1 MENCYTSKKWSRI
14 TLVDKKEDDKFEKN
28 KIGHSNNEIISD
40 DLDVAIT
47 LNECFQNAMTKLGIT
62 ECSDNFGIYTVTLW
76 DPVGI
81 PLFFSFFFFKLFLFF
96 FKNFIQNETLV

>member
-1 MENCYTSKKWSRI
+1 M
-14 TLVDKKEDDKFEKN
+14 
-28 KIGHSNNEIISD
+28 ISD

-62 ECSDNFGIYTVTLW
+62 ECSDNFGTNTVTLG

-81 PLFFSFFFFKLFLFF
+81 PLFFFLFF
-96 FKNFIQNETLV
+96 FSSCFYSFLKILYKMKP

>member
-28 KIGHSNNEIISD
+28 KIGDSNKEVISD

-62 ECSDNFGIYTVTLW
+62 ECSDNFGTNTVTLG

-81 PLFFSFFFFKLFLFF
+81 PLFSFFFFSSFFYSFL
-96 FKNFIQNETLV
+96 KILYKMKP

>member
-1 MENCYTSKKWSRI
+1 M
-14 TLVDKKEDDKFEKN
+14 
-28 KIGHSNNEIISD
+28 ISD

-62 ECSDNFGIYTVTLW
+62 ECSDNFVTNTVTLG

-81 PLFFSFFFFKLFLFF
+81 PLFFFLFF
-96 FKNFIQNETLV
+96 FSSCFYYFLKILYKMKT